1 MTNFKEFKSKSLHGG
16 TQYLQIFDNGYGVS
30 IIQHDFSYGGDRGLW
45 ELAVI
50 KKNSKNEDGWDICY
64 DTPITNDVLGHLS
77 ENEVNNV
84 VEKVKALNLAS
95 KI

>member
-1 MTNFKEFKSKSLHGG
+1 MTNFKEFKSKPLYGG

-30 IIQHDFSYGGDRGLW
+30 IIQHNFSYGGDRGLW

-50 KKNSKNEDGWDICY
+50 KKIENEEEGWDICY
-64 DTPITNDVLGHLS
+64 DTPITSDVLGHLS

-84 VEKVKALNLAS
+84 VEKVKALSLAS
-95 KI
+95 KA